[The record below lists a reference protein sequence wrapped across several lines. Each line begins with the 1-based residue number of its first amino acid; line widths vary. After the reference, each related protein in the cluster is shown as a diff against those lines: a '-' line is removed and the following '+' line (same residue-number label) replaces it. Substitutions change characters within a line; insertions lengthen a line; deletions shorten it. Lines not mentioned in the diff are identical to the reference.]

1 MKFPKKKKKRKARES
16 WRRAQEKRPTVMESD
31 LSSSDAALRML
42 LVEDV
47 ELLESGI
54 LASSADVKQCVLAAL
69 LEPCLC
75 AHSFSLSTQVS
86 PLFMGVICL
95 RFLTSNALIPPLVNQ
110 RTGSDAYCRGSCVRA
125 CVHVLGVGGG
135 GGVFDRILGAF
146 LHRIM

>member
-1 MKFPKKKKKRKARES
+1 MS
-16 WRRAQEKRPTVMESD
+16 WRGDQKKRPTVMESD

-54 LASSADVKQCVLAAL
+54 LTSSSDVKQCVRCDCVLAAL

-75 AHSFSLSTQVS
+75 ALSFSLSRRFP

-110 RTGSDAYCRGSCVRA
+110 RTGSDAYCTGSCVRA
-125 CVHVLGVGGG
+125 RVLGG
-135 GGVFDRILGAF
+135 
-146 LHRIM
+146 